1 MLGLLL
7 CRGSDVTAAVDL
19 GCVPWRGLGCASL
32 TFHGSRAR
40 KLAKAVAA
48 VFHAARCCHYSVW
61 GRKEGSLGK
70 LSKLDRIFLPTCWV
84 ETAK

>member
-1 MLGLLL
+1 M
-7 CRGSDVTAAVDL
+7 TAAVDL

-32 TFHGSRAR
+32 SFHESGAR

-61 GRKEGSLGK
+61 SRKEGFLRK
-70 LSKLDRIFLPTCWV
+70 LWKLDRVLLPLLI
-84 ETAK
+84 ESDK

>member
-1 MLGLLL
+1 M
-7 CRGSDVTAAVDL
+7 TAAVDL

-32 TFHGSRAR
+32 SFHESGAR

-61 GRKEGSLGK
+61 GSKEG
-70 LSKLDRIFLPTCWV
+70 PQEAV
-84 ETAK
+84 EVGQSSPYFG